1 MSLSKVL
8 LGFTLVFLL
17 YTCKESNENKP
28 HVEAPKVDAGFEL
41 LNGKQT
47 GVTFVNN
54 VKNQENFNILT
65 YRNYYN
71 GGGVAIGDINN
82 DGLNDIYFTSNLEKN
97 KLYLNKGN
105 MQFEDITEKAGVGGT
120 KSWSTGVA
128 FADVNADG
136 FLDIYVCNSGDLE
149 NGNKENELF
158 INNGNLTFKEDA
170 AAYGLNDTG
179 YSTHASFFDI
189 DLDGDLDCYLLNNSY
204 KDPERISFYSKERF
218 KYGSPGG
225 DRVLINDGKKFND
238 FTKQSNVFSS
248 DIDFGLGIS
257 VGDLNNDMYPDM
269 FVSNDFWERDYLY
282 INQKNGKFKEDLT
295 DNISYVSVASMGSD
309 IGDLNNDGWQDIFST
324 DMLPSSN
331 YRLKSALKFDEYFLE
346 DLKWKNSYYYQ
357 YVQNCLHINQRNG
370 KFSETAYFSGV
381 AATDWSW
388 GALMF
393 DMNLDGLKDIFVS
406 NGVYH
411 DITDNDFVDFIADK
425 DEIKKVV
432 TSKGRYDFRDFEQ
445 FLPHNKQK
453 NFAFVNNGELSFSNV
468 ADAMGVGQES
478 YSNGAAYGDLD
489 NDGDYDLVV
498 NNVNMEAFIY
508 KSNAANSSSAK
519 FVKFKLK
526 GSDKNKF
533 GIGATVKVFAGD
545 DILLSQSFT
554 SRGFQSSVDPDLI
567 FGLKGIE
574 KIDSIHVVWPDMKY
588 QKLDGNIKLNGT
600 IVLSYTDARGSYKM
614 PRDKASSFDNVS
626 ATLFGKEAGH
636 KENNYND
643 YDAERLLPHVVSTQ
657 GPKLVKGDVDGDGA
671 EDIILLGAKGQANL
685 LFLNKKSKF
694 VKMPQ
699 KYFEFDKNSES
710 VCGALF
716 DADGD
721 KDLDLLVGAGGNE
734 IQEGFE
740 AYTSRFYSNDG
751 KGNFT
756 KEIAVGPQVKGQI
769 GCIKPYDFDKDGD
782 VDLFLGGRSI
792 PGMYGLT
799 PRSFILKNEGLNQWT
814 DITDAIT
821 GPIGMVTDAV
831 WCDYNSDKVV
841 DLVVVGEWMP
851 ITVFMYDKNK
861 FVRAGHIEGTSG
873 WWNVI
878 TADDIDGDG
887 DLDFLAGNWGMN
899 SKFQPSKEKPMHI
912 YVNDFDGNGKPEGII
927 EWYFQ
932 QDAQPYPFASKGDLT
947 GQLPFLKKKTLKYK
961 DYAKASV
968 GDLLPA
974 DLLKK
979 SQQNEVTYFQS
990 SIIFND
996 KGNLMP
1002 KALPY
1007 QAQLSPVFAITSCDI
1022 DKDGKKDLFVGGNF
1036 YRLKPEVGRQDAF
1049 KGGYFKG
1056 DGKGNYTFQQPSD
1069 NGLDVW
1075 GECRDALWI
1084 NDALVIA
1091 RNNDSLLAYKHK

>member
-1 MSLSKVL
+1 MSYHKVIL
-8 LGFTLVFLL
+8 IFLL
-17 YTCKESNENKP
+17 IFTFHSCKKNEANSIKSIG
-28 HVEAPKVDAGFEL
+28 ENNAPGFEL
-41 LNGKQT
+41 LDSRRT
-47 GVTFVNN
+47 GISFINN
-54 VKNQENFNILT
+54 VKNKENFNILT

-105 MQFEDITEKAGVGGT
+105 LKFEDITEKAGVGGSR
-120 KSWSTGVA
+120 SWSTGVS
-128 FADVNADG
+128 FADVNGDG
-136 FLDIYVCNSGDLE
+136 YMDIYVCNSGDLE
-149 NGNKENELF
+149 NGNKENEMF
-158 INNGNLTFKEDA
+158 INNGNLTFTERGA
-170 AAYGLNDTG
+170 EYGLNDVG
-179 YSTHASFFDI
+179 YSTHASFFDM

-204 KDPERISFYSKERF
+204 RDPEKISFYSKERF

-225 DRVLINDGKKFND
+225 DRILQNDGKKYID
-238 FTKQSNVFSS
+238 ITKQSNIFSS
-248 DIDFGLGIS
+248 DIDFGLGVS
-257 VGDLNNDMYPDM
+257 VGDLNNDLYPDI

-282 INQKNGKFKEDLT
+282 INQKKGKFKEDLT

-357 YVQNCLHINQRNG
+357 YVQNCLHVNQKNG

-425 DEIKKVV
+425 AEIKKVV
-432 TSKGRYDFRDFEQ
+432 SQNGRYDFRDFEQ

-453 NFAFVNNGELSFSNV
+453 NFAFLNKGKLLFDNLANPLGL
-468 ADAMGVGQES
+468 DQEG

-498 NNVNMEAFIY
+498 NNVNMEAFVY
-508 KSNAANSSSAK
+508 ENKAANEAGAK
-519 FVKFKLK
+519 YLKFKLK
-526 GSDKNKF
+526 GSDHNPF
-533 GIGATVKVFAGD
+533 GIGSTIKIFAGD
-545 DILLSQSFT
+545 EILISQSFT

-567 FGLKGIE
+567 FGLKNIK
-574 KIDSIHVVWPDMKY
+574 KIDSIYVIWPDLKY
-588 QKLDGNIKLNGT
+588 EKLNADIKPNT
-600 IVLSYTDARGSYKM
+600 TT
-614 PRDKASSFDNVS
+614 
-626 ATLFGKEAGH
+626 TLFYKDAKTIYNNPNKKKVNFNEVSGIFFDPIPVH
-636 KENNYND
+636 QENNYND
-643 YDAERLLPHVVSTQ
+643 YNAERLMPHVLSTQ
-657 GPKLVKGDVDGDGA
+657 GPKIVKGDVDGDQV
-671 EDIILLGAKGQANL
+671 EDILLLGGKGQANQL
-685 LFLNKKSKF
+685 YINKKSKF
-694 VKMPQ
+694 VKSSQ
-699 KYFEFDKNSES
+699 KYFELDKNYES

-734 IQEGFE
+734 FSAGFD
-740 AYTSRFYSNDG
+740 AFATRLYSNDG

-756 KEIAVGPQVKGQI
+756 KEIAAGPQVKGQI
-769 GCIKPYDFDKDGD
+769 GCIKTYDFDADGD
-782 VDLFLGGRSI
+782 LDLFIGGRSI

-799 PRSFILKNEGLNQWT
+799 PRSFILKNEGLNNWT
-814 DITDAIT
+814 DVTDQIT

-831 WCDYNSDKVV
+831 WCDYNNDKTV

-851 ITVFMYDKNK
+851 ITVFSYSKNK
-861 FVRAGHIEGTSG
+861 FINAGFIEGTSG
-873 WWNVI
+873 WWN
-878 TADDIDGDG
+878 TLKADDIDGDG
-887 DLDFLAGNWGMN
+887 DLDFIAGNWGLN
-899 SKFQPSKEKPMHI
+899 SKFQPSKERPMKM
-912 YVNDFDGNGKPEGII
+912 YVNDFDGNGKPEAII

-932 QDAQPYPFASKGDLT
+932 QDAKAYPFASKGDLT

-961 DYAKASV
+961 DYAKSTLT
-968 GDLLPA
+968 DLFPP

-979 SQQNEVTYFQS
+979 AQQNTVTYFG
-990 SIIFND
+990 SIVIIND
-996 KGNLMP
+996 KGNLFP

-1007 QAQLSPVFAITSCDI
+1007 EAQLSPVFAITSADI
-1022 DKDGKKDLFVGGNF
+1022 DKDGIKDLFLGGNF

-1056 DGKGNYTFQQPSD
+1056 MGKGEFTYAMPAD
-1069 NGLDVW
+1069 NGLNVA
-1075 GECRDALWI
+1075 GECRDAIWL
-1084 NDALVIA
+1084 NDALIIA
-1091 RNNDSLLAYKHK
+1091 RNNDSVLVYKYK